1 MAYQFK
7 GNLCI
12 ELKLTCETGLHIGSA
27 QESYEIGGVDNPVIR
42 DPATDLPYIPGSSL
56 KGKMRSMLEWERG
69 LIELVKDKDG
79 NKKADPHTCTKVDC
93 PVCRIFGTPAE
104 KSLAK
109 GPTRVIIRDAY
120 PDEKTQEMFEEI
132 ELRKGLPKTEL
143 KWEVSID
150 RVTSKPP
157 HGPRMIERVPAGSV
171 FDLNIIFG
179 LYDID
184 DSLADLNYLK
194 HLFSALGMVE
204 DSFLGGSGSRGS
216 GGVSF
221 KIDDL
226 ILKTKEFYQGGES
239 YEILADAL
247 PANPQDIDC
256 ENMVKEIRQK
266 FNNQN

>member
-1 MAYQFK
+1 MAYKFK

-12 ELKLTCETGLHIGSA
+12 NLKLTCETGLHIGST
-27 QESYEIGGVDNPVIR
+27 QENYEIGGVDNPVIR

-69 LIELVKDKDG
+69 LIELKQDKEG
-79 NKKADPHTCTKVDC
+79 NWKADPHTCEKIDC

-104 KSLAK
+104 KSAPK

-120 PDEKTQEMFEEI
+120 PDDKTQEIFEEI
-132 ELRKGLPKTEL
+132 ELKKGLPKTEL

-157 HGPRMIERVPAGSV
+157 YGPRMIERVPKGSV

-184 DSLADLNYLK
+184 DNLADLNYLK
-194 HLFSALGMVE
+194 YLFSALGMVE

-216 GGVSF
+216 GRVSF
-221 KIDDL
+221 KIEKL
-226 ILKTKEFYQGGES
+226 LLKTPEFYTGKDA
-239 YEILADAL
+239 YEILSQDL
-247 PANPQDIDC
+247 PTNPQDIDYKKIV
-256 ENMVKEIRQK
+256 EEIRPK
-266 FNNQN
+266 IS